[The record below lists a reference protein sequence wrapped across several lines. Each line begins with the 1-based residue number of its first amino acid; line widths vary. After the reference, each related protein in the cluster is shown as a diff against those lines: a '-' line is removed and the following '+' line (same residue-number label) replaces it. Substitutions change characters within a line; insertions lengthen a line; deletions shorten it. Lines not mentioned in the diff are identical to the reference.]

1 MQKTAAFRI
10 LIGLFL
16 LAACLLTFSCGQ
28 TPQGDVSASLP
39 ESAGSAEPSAAGESV
54 PEQDA
59 APAVKDL
66 QGRVINVLCTD
77 WSSSTVEGYTG
88 EIIYSTEENAT
99 AVDVA
104 KKAVIDWVESAY
116 DCTIDGVKSRN
127 ISISSA
133 VAEMVTSGTYSYD
146 ILFTGG
152 SGFAG
157 MAGSGYLTD
166 LNEVQNFHLSNSWWD
181 QNAVKDLSVRNHLYF
196 VCGDINT
203 FDNLGTWAVL
213 FNKTLKNRL
222 GIEEDFYQ
230 TVKDKQWTFDH
241 FMEIC
246 KGITYDSSGDGI
258 LDENDTWAFGT
269 ETYNVYVQNV
279 AGGLMITE
287 KDPEDLPI
295 LTVEK
300 QSELT
305 FSMLQKT
312 VDFYNGPDVMVAN
325 GGKYS
330 QYSNPWEATVF
341 KAFREGRQLFYECGL
356 IHVASFRSMDDEFG
370 ILPIPMTRAEQDG
383 YHTTVSPG
391 NASFM
396 AIPYGVPDVED
407 LALVVEAIAMKSKEL
422 VTPEF
427 YEIQLK
433 YRDFHDDESAEML
446 DIIFQTR
453 SFDIGNFFNWGGIRD
468 QYVKLDTNFASRFE
482 AVVGSAKEDMQFFL
496 EDIS

>member
-1 MQKTAAFRI
+1 MRSKLWLQIF
-10 LIGLFL
+10 
-16 LAACLLTFSCGQ
+16 LAAVLLVAVLFAAACGGN
-28 TPQGDVSASLP
+28 PVPADSAEEPAS
-39 ESAGSAEPSAAGESV
+39 SAEPVSEEESV
-54 PEQDA
+54 PELDV
-59 APAVKDL
+59 APAVKDMN
-66 QGRVINVLCTD
+66 GRVINVLCTD

-116 DCTIDGVKSRN
+116 SCTIDGTKDKN
-127 ISISSA
+127 ISISSV
-133 VAEMVTSGTYSYD
+133 VAGMVASGTYSYD

-157 MAGSGYLTD
+157 MAANGYLTD
-166 LNEVQNFHLSNSWWD
+166 LNSVQNFRFQNSWWD
-181 QNAVKDLSVRNHLYF
+181 QNAVKDLSIGNHLYF

-203 FDNLGTWAVL
+203 FDNLGTWAML
-213 FNKTLKNRL
+213 FNKSLKKKLN
-222 GIEEDFYQ
+222 IEEDFYQ
-230 TVKDKQWTFDH
+230 TVKDEKWTFDH
-241 FMEIC
+241 FMEVC
-246 KGITYDSSGDGI
+246 KGITRDSNGDGV

-269 ETYNVYVQNV
+269 ETYNIYVQNV

-295 LTVEK
+295 LTVEN
-300 QSELT
+300 QSEAT

-312 VDFYNGPDVMVAN
+312 VDFYNGPEVMVAN
-325 GGKYS
+325 GGKFS

-370 ILPIPMTRAEQDG
+370 ILPIPMTREGQDG
-383 YHTTVSPG
+383 YHTTVSSG

-396 AIPYGVPDVED
+396 AVPYGVPDVED
-407 LALVVEAIAMKSKEL
+407 LALVIEAIAMKSKEL

-446 DIIFQTR
+446 DLIFQTR
-453 SFDIGNFFNWGGIRD
+453 SFDLGGLFNWGGIRD
-468 QYVKLDTNFASRFE
+468 QYVKLDTDFASRFE
-482 AVVGSAKEDMQFFL
+482 RVIGSARDQMQSFI